1 MAQLRQDYAQFTA
14 RNTEILVI
22 CPEELADVQAYWQ
35 RESLPFPGLADP
47 SHAVADRYGQEVNL
61 LKLGRVPELVI
72 LDRDGVVRYQ
82 HNAAWMNDIPT
93 NRAVLGIVDS
103 LNAEGAAQNP

>member
-14 RNTEILVI
+14 RETEILVI

-35 RESLPFPGLADP
+35 REKLPFPGLADLN
-47 SHAVADRYGQEVNL
+47 HAVADRYGQEVNL

-82 HNAAWMNDIPT
+82 HNATWMNDIPT
-93 NRAVLGIVDS
+93 NKTVLGIIDGLLENVKTP
-103 LNAEGAAQNP
+103 A